1 MNNDKRLKLTEII
14 WTESDC
20 VIDTIYRELLEDD
33 ELDRCRQDNKKC
45 CCHNSEKKVSRR
57 EVIKA
62 FSDISERLVGDN
74 ILEASLLTVACAGM
88 LKELFEED

>member
-1 MNNDKRLKLTEII
+1 
-14 WTESDC
+14 
-20 VIDTIYRELLEDD
+20 
-33 ELDRCRQDNKKC
+33 
-45 CCHNSEKKVSRR
+45 
-57 EVIKA
+57 VIKA